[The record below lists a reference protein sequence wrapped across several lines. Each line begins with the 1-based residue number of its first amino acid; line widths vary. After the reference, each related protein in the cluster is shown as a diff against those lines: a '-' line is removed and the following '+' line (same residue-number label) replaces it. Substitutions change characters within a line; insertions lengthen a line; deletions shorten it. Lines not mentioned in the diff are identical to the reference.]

1 MNENGALRSK
11 LLLDDDHALV
21 RLQRPALLGGLG
33 ALALGL
39 IGAIFAPQQFFRS
52 YLIAYLFWC
61 GIALGSLAILML
73 QHITGGAWGAVI
85 RRVLES
91 ATRTLPLLA
100 LLFLPLVFGLSHLYE
115 WAQPEHVAHDEIL
128 QHKAIYLNVPF
139 FLARAA
145 LYFGVWLLL
154 ARFLNRWSLEQDSIP
169 QEQQGVRLEYLSR
182 GGLLLYSLTMTFASI
197 DWVMS
202 LEPHWF
208 STIYGLLFVGGQVLS
223 AFAFVIPILM
233 LLTDRPPMSEIVSAD
248 QFQDLGKLLL
258 AFIMLWAYFSFS
270 QFLIIWAGNLPEET
284 PWYVNRLHGGWQWI
298 GVAQI
303 VLHFA
308 LPFGILLSRDLKRN
322 ARLLSMVAIGV
333 VSMRF
338 VDLYWLVTPA
348 FSPRALSVHWLDLAT
363 LVGVGGVWLAFF
375 VNQLKGRPLLPLQDP
390 SLPLE
395 VSA

>member
-1 MNENGALRSK
+1 
-11 LLLDDDHALV
+11 
-21 RLQRPALLGGLG
+21 
-33 ALALGL
+33 
-39 IGAIFAPQQFFRS
+39 
-52 YLIAYLFWC
+52 
-61 GIALGSLAILML
+61 
-73 QHITGGAWGAVI
+73 
-85 RRVLES
+85 
-91 ATRTLPLLA
+91 
-100 LLFLPLVFGLSHLYE
+100 
-115 WAQPEHVAHDEIL
+115 
-128 QHKAIYLNVPF
+128 
-139 FLARAA
+139 

-348 FSPRALSVHWLDLAT
+348 FSPRVLSVHWLDLAT